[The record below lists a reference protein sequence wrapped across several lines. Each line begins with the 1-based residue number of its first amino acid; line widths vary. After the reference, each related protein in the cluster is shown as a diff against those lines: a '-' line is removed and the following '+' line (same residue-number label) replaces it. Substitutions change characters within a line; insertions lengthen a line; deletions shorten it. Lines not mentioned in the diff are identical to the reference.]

1 MLWAAMYSVCQRIS
15 SSENEHVVRGNPSS
29 SAKRRPPAWI
39 VAPRSTP
46 TPTSNPPASS
56 SRSPHLLYCP
66 CYLGID
72 IPHYM
77 IRQPDVCC
85 FAILSMRIYFH
96 PIFPWWFDSIFV
108 FSLSQLWPLCHLSEI
123 LEVFV
128 FLYCLSLKV
137 IENAHYLE
145 KSGKLQ
151 FCCSGI
157 RLHFR

>member
-29 SAKRRPPAWI
+29 SAKRHPPAWI

-46 TPTSNPPASS
+46 TPTLNPPASS

-72 IPHYM
+72 IPDYTIHPTRCLLLCYFVNA
-77 IRQPDVCC
+77 DL
-85 FAILSMRIYFH
+85 LSSN
-96 PIFPWWFDSIFV
+96 FPWWFDSIFV
-108 FSLSQLWPLCHLSEI
+108 FSLSQPWPLCHLSEM
-123 LEVFV
+123 LEVSA

-145 KSGKLQ
+145 K
-151 FCCSGI
+151 
-157 RLHFR
+157 